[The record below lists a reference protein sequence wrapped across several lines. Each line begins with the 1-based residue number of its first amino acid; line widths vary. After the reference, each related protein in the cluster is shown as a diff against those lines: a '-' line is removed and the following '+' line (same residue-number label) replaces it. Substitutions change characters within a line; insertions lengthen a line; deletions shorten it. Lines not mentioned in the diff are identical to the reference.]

1 MIDRKL
7 ARMALRLWN
16 VSDVPL
22 SQNKH
27 NRRQWLRSVQLLG
40 KKWRVLD
47 KQERVDKV
55 IKR

>member
-16 VSDVPL
+16 VDYLPST
-22 SQNKH
+22 QNKH

-40 KKWRVLD
+40 NKWRVLD